1 VSQVPTELRD
11 DLPTFEEAPPPRDHG
26 PIDWTGLTSIS
37 TAKTAL
43 EIGAIAA
50 LAAAVFFGAEAI
62 LRLTDTPTYV
72 FPKPTAV
79 VKTLVEDFGSL
90 YAPHLWVTMQEFL
103 IGLAIGSTVGL
114 ALAAVITQKPFVEKV
129 VAPYIIAMVTT
140 PMIALVPFLR
150 LKRWC

>member
-1 VSQVPTELRD
+1 MSQVPTELRD
-11 DLPTFEEAPPPRDHG
+11 EIPSFEEAPEPRDRG

-37 TAKTAL
+37 TAKSAL
-43 EIGAIAA
+43 EIGTIAA

-79 VKTLVEDFGSL
+79 VQTLVGDFGSL

-103 IGLAIGSTVGL
+103 IGLAIGSSIGL
-114 ALAAVITQKPFVEKV
+114 VLAAVITQKPLSRRSWRR
-129 VAPYIIAMVTT
+129 TSS
-140 PMIALVPFLR
+140 
-150 LKRWC
+150 RWSRRR